1 MRTRP
6 VRTLGAVLTL
16 FLSIVAIAPYSA
28 VASEPAGGLTS
39 GWAAQETEHYR
50 FFVQANDRL
59 SVEAFVETYGAYA
72 ETAYDEIS
80 LLFKTTADR
89 KISVYVYADVAAFST
104 AVAALNR
111 NEIDG
116 IDAVADP
123 RNLDIAIDL
132 QRFMGRPALE
142 AENQLRHATSH
153 ILVGI
158 ATGFNI
164 PRGFDEGIALYVERF
179 NTPKVARFAALV
191 QVADQRG
198 PLASW
203 VDLNR
208 LTPSP
213 SEEKSIEAQAYGT
226 IAYLIQYHSLAD
238 FQRFLAQM
246 KTTPGYRD
254 AIKEVYA
261 PADSTALERQWKEK
275 AHLWATVDWRTN
287 YVAGFNLEPAKDLLA
302 EGNYR
307 AAQDMLVLSET
318 LFKDID
324 DQARRDEVAKLKQS
338 CAIGIQA
345 EALMADTQQALER
358 HTYDRAESYL
368 AKAKAQYDQLPPEQ
382 RPDELIARYEE
393 LASAGAEATMKL
405 DAATGLSQ
413 SWGDYREAR
422 EAAQDA
428 GETFA
433 VLGDDER
440 RTEAESILSDL
451 DTRQRRLVL
460 MLGALAVLTLAW
472 LSLWLWARGAS
483 ELRWE

>member
-6 VRTLGAVLTL
+6 ARPLAIALALV
-16 FLSIVAIAPYSA
+16 LSIVAVAPFSA
-28 VASEPAGGLTS
+28 AASEPVGGLTND
-39 GWAAQETEHYR
+39 WAARESEHFR
-50 FFVQANDRL
+50 FFVQANDRMG
-59 SVEAFVETYGAYA
+59 VEAFVEAYGAYA
-72 ETAYDEIS
+72 ETAYEEIS
-80 LLFKTTADR
+80 LLFKTTAGR
-89 KISVYVYADVAAFST
+89 KISVYVYADVAAFTT
-104 AVAALNR
+104 AVQALER

-123 RNLDIAIDL
+123 RNLDISIDL
-132 QRFMGRPALE
+132 QRFQGRPELE
-142 AENQLRHATSH
+142 AENQIRHATSH
-153 ILVGI
+153 ILAGI
-158 ATGFNI
+158 ASGFNI
-164 PRGFDEGIALYVERF
+164 PRGFDEGLALYVERF

-208 LTPSP
+208 LTPAP
-213 SEEKSIEAQAYGT
+213 NEEKAIEAQAYGT
-226 IAYLIQYHSLAD
+226 IAYLIQYHQLAD

-261 PADSTALERQWKEK
+261 PADSNTLERQWQEK
-275 AHLWATVDWRTN
+275 AQLWATTDWRWN
-287 YVAGFNLEPAKDLLA
+287 LVAGFDLAPARDLLA
-302 EGNYR
+302 KGNYR

-324 DQARRDEVAKLKQS
+324 DQARRDEVVQLKQL

-382 RPDELIARYEE
+382 RPDELIAKYEE
-393 LASAGAEATMKL
+393 LASAGTEATIKL

-433 VLGDDER
+433 VLGDEER
-440 RTEAESILSDL
+440 RTQSESILSDL

-472 LSLWLWARGAS
+472 LALWLWARGQS